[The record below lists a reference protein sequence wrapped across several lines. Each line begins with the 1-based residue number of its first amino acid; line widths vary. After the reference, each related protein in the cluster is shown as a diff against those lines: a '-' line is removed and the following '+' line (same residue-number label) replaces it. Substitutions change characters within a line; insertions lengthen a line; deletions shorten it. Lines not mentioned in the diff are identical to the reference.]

1 MKADSLA
8 ARGLVPT
15 LPAALMLLLGLWR
28 LDRGMWWDEST
39 TYEVATRDLPDLF
52 RLLHTTDTVH
62 GLYYALLHG
71 LLPPGAGDAVMLR
84 LPSLLGMAAAAA
96 GTAAIGRKL
105 AGPAVGLTAGL
116 VLAAMPLASRYA
128 QEGRSYALVTAT
140 VVCATL
146 LLLRALDR
154 PTTGRWTGYAALVVL
169 GTFLHLFVCLAV
181 CAHGASLLAMRG
193 PRRILCRWLYAAL
206 PGVVG
211 AAVFSVYVRRQ
222 AAQVSWLRRPT
233 WGTVRGLVVE
243 FAGPTITM
251 TVVTVAIAVCGVW
264 LTGPVAGASRI
275 RALALPWLLL
285 PPGTLLVISL
295 IQPLYNHR
303 YVLYSLPALALLVAG
318 GLNAMT
324 HKLAAMPSQ
333 LSRRWR
339 AVPNGLLTA
348 MLGASM
354 SAALFVGQLPT
365 HLWLRSVESRSD
377 DQTAVARLLG
387 EHGRVGDAVVFV
399 PGTKRGVEYVY
410 RREFAGLNDVLEKL
424 SPMKSATLTGTE
436 APAVK
441 VRPLLHGQHR
451 VWLIERT
458 VRRPDRTPTSTV
470 KRTTLRNDF
479 RLVREETVWGLTVG
493 LYVRKP

>member
-1 MKADSLA
+1 M
-8 ARGLVPT
+8 PT
-15 LPAALMLLLGLWR
+15 LPAALILLLGLWR

-39 TYEVATRDLPDLF
+39 TYEVATRDLPNLF
-52 RLLHTTDTVH
+52 RLLHTTDAVH
-62 GLYYALLHG
+62 GLYYVLLHG

-105 AGPAVGLTAGL
+105 AGPAVGVTAGL
-116 VLAAMPLASRYA
+116 VLAAMPLATRYA
-128 QEGRSYALVTAT
+128 QEGRAYALVTAT

-146 LLLRALDR
+146 LLLRALER

-181 CAHGASLLAMRG
+181 CAHGASLLAMRV
-193 PRRILCRWLYAAL
+193 PRRTLRRWLYAAL

-211 AAVFSVYVRRQ
+211 AAVFSVCVRRQ

-233 WGTVRGLVVE
+233 WGTVPDLVVQ

-251 TVVTVAIAVCGVW
+251 TVVTLAIAVCGVW
-264 LTGPVAGASRI
+264 LTGRPVAGSARI
-275 RALALPWLLL
+275 RAFALPWLLL
-285 PPGTLLVISL
+285 PPGTLLIISL
-295 IQPLYNHR
+295 IQPLYNQR

-324 HKLAAMPSQ
+324 HTLAAMPSQ
-333 LSRRWR
+333 LSRRR
-339 AVPNGLLTA
+339 RTLPNGLLTA

-354 SAALFVGQLPT
+354 SAALFFGQLPT

-387 EHGRVGDAVVFV
+387 EHGRDGDAMVFV

-410 RREFAGLNDVLEKL
+410 RREFAGLNDVLQEL
-424 SPMKSATLTGTE
+424 SPTQSATLTGTE
-436 APAVK
+436 VPADK
-441 VRPLLHGQHR
+441 VRPLLDGQHR

-458 VRRPDRTPTSTV
+458 VRRPDRKPTSTA